1 MLGPEC
7 ASVIKRADHRL
18 LGNLE
23 QVVETDDQT
32 ALIRVRHC
40 NLTYLIWKVVG
51 IPSSFELKENFRT
64 FENLHMLILQN
75 KKLVVF
81 MNRIF
86 KTGIQNTRRSKGF
99 RRIKADKELDKNNE
113 NTNCEVFLKVQ

>member
-1 MLGPEC
+1 MLAPEC
-7 ASVIKRADHRL
+7 TSVIKRADHRL

-51 IPSSFELKENFRT
+51 IPSSFELKENFRM

-99 RRIKADKELDKNNE
+99 RRIKTDKELDKNNKKHK
-113 NTNCEVFLKVQ
+113 L